1 MIRKNKI
8 ELIDQYLSGELTGD
22 ALSEFNAE
30 LAYNPELAEEIKLQ
44 EEIREAV
51 QETDIINLR
60 NKLKN
65 IISQGQNAAKEVRM
79 SQEDQAY
86 SFELSEEL
94 SSFKEF
100 SQPVNINDL
109 ISISQSLPK
118 IHLAQHNIAAKE
130 NIHHFY
136 KEQQAQD
143 AVPDEEFSLTP
154 LDEAIFD
161 DVQAALNEKD
171 IQDLRANLQQIA
183 ANIPAH
189 QRTSQEIEQ
198 FNSYELDES
207 LMADFEQELMLSKD
221 LEKDVELYKNID
233 LAAAE
238 TDIMDLRASLQSIQ
252 QTEASTAQKMEAID
266 QYLNDEL
273 DDEKLAS
280 FEAELAGNPD
290 LETELILVGEID
302 KAIGETD
309 IMNLRATLGAISKE
323 INREEKQKRSFAARI
338 NSPRVA
344 IATIA
349 ASLVLILS
357 IAGLINK
364 NSSSSDTE
372 LYARYYQPYE
382 TTGIFRSGDA
392 LIDSKL
398 TKALHQFNDQDYHTA
413 INLFGQVLKIDPNN
427 PVSNFYSG
435 IAYQETGQTERA
447 LISYQNVIKNRDNL
461 FIEQAQWYIGLCY
474 LQNENRKKAYRQ
486 FSKIA
491 ASDSY
496 YQEKA
501 SAVLRKIKYLEE

>member
-8 ELIDQYLSGELTGD
+8 EQIDQYLSGELTGD

-30 LAYNPELAEEIKLQ
+30 LAYNSELADEIRLQ
-44 EEIREAV
+44 EEISEAV

-60 NKLKN
+60 NKLQN
-65 IISQGQNAAKEVRM
+65 IIRQEQNAAKEVRM
-79 SQEDQAY
+79 SQEEQAY

-109 ISISQSLPK
+109 ISMSQSLPK
-118 IHLAQHNIAAKE
+118 IHLAQHNLAAKE

-136 KEQQAQD
+136 KEQQAQE
-143 AVPDEEFSLTP
+143 AAPDQEFSLSP
-154 LDEAIFD
+154 MDEAIFEEI
-161 DVQAALNEKD
+161 QAALNEKD

-183 ANIPAH
+183 TNIPAH
-189 QRTSQEIEQ
+189 QRTPQEIEQ
-198 FNSYELDES
+198 YINNDLETN

-221 LEKDVELYKNID
+221 LAKDIELYQDID
-233 LAAAE
+233 RATAE

-252 QTEASTAQKMEAID
+252 HTEASTAQKMEEID
-266 QYLNDEL
+266 QYLSNEL
-273 DDEKLAS
+273 SDEKLAS
-280 FEAELAGNPD
+280 FEAELAENPD
-290 LETELILVGEID
+290 LEAELNLVGEID
-302 KAIGETD
+302 KAVAETD
-309 IMNLRATLGAISKE
+309 IMDLRAKLGAISKE

-338 NSPRVA
+338 SSSRLTVA
-344 IATIA
+344 TVA
-349 ASLVLILS
+349 ASLVLIMS
-357 IAGLINK
+357 IAGLISK
-364 NSSSSDTE
+364 NNPSSDGE
-372 LYARYYQPYE
+372 LYSQYYQPYE

-398 TKALHQFNDQDYHTA
+398 TKALHLFNNQEYQAA
-413 INLFGQVLKIDPNN
+413 IGSFSEVLEIDPNN

-435 IAYQETGQTERA
+435 IAYQQTGQTQKA
-447 LISYQNVIKNRDNL
+447 LISYQNVIKDRDNL

-486 FSKIA
+486 FTKIA
-491 ASDSY
+491 NSDSF

-501 SAVLRKIKYLEE
+501 SAILRKIKYLEE